1 MTDRKQSGP
10 GPAVEGDAELITA
23 ARGGDSAAFGALYIR
38 HVDAARRLARSLA
51 RDPADVD
58 DLVAEAFAKLLSTLR
73 DGGGPD
79 LAFRAYLLT
88 ALRNT
93 FYDRIRRDR
102 RLEVTA
108 DFSSHDPGVPF
119 VDTAVEG
126 LERSLAARAF
136 ARLPERWQMVLWHLE
151 VEGET
156 PAEVA
161 PLLGLTPNGVSALA
175 YRARE
180 RLRQAYLQE
189 HIADHAGVDCDW
201 TAERL
206 GAHVRGGLSRRETAR
221 VQDHLGTCP
230 RCNLLYVELVEVN
243 SGLRGLLAPL
253 VLGSA
258 AAGYLLEPGKAAAAV
273 VAGSGAAGGGAAG
286 AAGAGGS
293 GAAGSGAAG
302 SGAAGSAAAGQAA
315 GEVAAQGGGQA
326 AAGIAG
332 QAGAA
337 GAAGAAGGGMA
348 APAVAVLHAGRGAAR
363 WARRIATQSGPAGVA
378 TGSAVGAAIIAVV
391 VGGAIFA
398 GTRPEG
404 HPPPPTTAE
413 STPARPSRSP
423 APEPPGVAIV
433 PTPAVPAAAGD
444 PTSSPTGE
452 PSPTVVPPPAPT
464 DAAGEPS
471 ATPSPDS
478 PPTLEPQPVPAPPPT
493 PGPDT
498 PPPGVDTPPPGA
510 DSPPAPTRPF
520 LAVRV
525 TVSPLTPLLPGGSG
539 VVAVTVTVGAPGLG
553 VPEREIPVGVDT
565 GPLRLLLGLPAGV
578 RLGEGA
584 PVGGW
589 ACADSACRHAPLTAG
604 STSTTQ
610 VPLVMAPDARGD
622 LTFTVSAPDVAAST
636 ATLDGPG

>member
-23 ARGGDSAAFGALYIR
+23 ARGGDSAAFGALYLR
-38 HVDAARRLARSLA
+38 HVDAARRLARSLV

-102 RLEVTA
+102 RLELTA
-108 DFSSHDPGVPF
+108 DFTSHDPGVPF

-221 VQDHLGTCP
+221 VQDHLDTCP

-258 AAGYLLEPGKAAAAV
+258 AAGYLLHPGKAAAAV
-273 VAGSGAAGGGAAG
+273 VAGGGAAGGGVAGGGAAGGGAAG
-286 AAGAGGS
+286 AG
-293 GAAGSGAAG
+293 
-302 SGAAGSAAAGQAA
+302 AAGQAA
-315 GEVAAQGGGQA
+315 GEVAAQG

-332 QAGAA
+332 QAGAGQAAVAGAGQVAA
-337 GAAGAAGGGMA
+337 GAAGAGAAGAGAAGGSLS
-348 APAVAVLHAGRGAAR
+348 APAVAVFHAGRGAAR
-363 WARRIATQSGPAGVA
+363 WTRRIVAQTGPSGVA
-378 TGSAVGAAIIAVV
+378 TGSAVGAAVIAVA
-391 VGGAIFA
+391 VGSAIFA
-398 GTRPEG
+398 GTRPDAAT
-404 HPPPPTTAE
+404 PPPPPAVS
-413 STPARPSRSP
+413 STPVLPSPTP

-433 PTPAVPAAAGD
+433 PTPAVPGPAGGATT
-444 PTSSPTGE
+444 PPTGE
-452 PSPTVVPPPAPT
+452 QPSPAVVVPPAPT
-464 DAAGEPS
+464 GEGGEPVVTPT
-471 ATPSPDS
+471 AEPVPTPEPSPGLS
-478 PPTLEPQPVPAPPPT
+478 
-493 PGPDT
+493 T
-498 PPPGVDTPPPGA
+498 PPPAGGP
-510 DSPPAPTRPF
+510 SEESTRPF
-520 LAVRV
+520 LVAQV
-525 TVSPLTPLLPGGSG
+525 TVTPLTPLLRGGSG
-539 VVAVTVTVGAPGLG
+539 VVAVTITVGAPGLG
-553 VPEREIPVGVDT
+553 VPEREIPLEAGT
-565 GPLRLLLGLPAGV
+565 GTLRLALGLPAGIH
-578 RLGEGA
+578 LGNAAPGDGWECAGA
-584 PVGGW
+584 
-589 ACADSACRHAPLTAG
+589 ACHRAGLTAG
-604 STSTTQ
+604 STSTAR
-610 VPLVMAPDARGD
+610 VPLVIGRDAAGD
-622 LTFTVSAPDVAAST
+622 LTFTVSAPHLGGAA
-636 ATLDGPG
+636 ATLAGPAGNDPAGPGR